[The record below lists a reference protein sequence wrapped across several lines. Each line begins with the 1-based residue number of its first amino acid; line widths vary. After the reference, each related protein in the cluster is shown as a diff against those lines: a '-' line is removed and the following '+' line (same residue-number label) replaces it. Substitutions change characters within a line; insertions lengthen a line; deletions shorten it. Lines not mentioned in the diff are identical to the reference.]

1 MPEESPVTPGTPGTT
16 EPADAGALQAA
27 APGPVATWLAGQ
39 GFDAVSLGSDH
50 SGVEL
55 LGVEPAALPLVA
67 TALKA
72 AGYNYLQCQGGYDE
86 GPGGRLVSFY
96 HLVKM
101 AAMVDQFAAMAD
113 GHGPLPTAARPEEVR
128 LKVFLPRD
136 GSLSIPSLYGLFR
149 GADWQER
156 ETFDM
161 FGIAY
166 EGHPHPKRLLMPED
180 WKGYPLRKDYVQP
193 DFYEMQDAY

>member
-1 MPEESPVTPGTPGTT
+1 MPDPTPETALT
-16 EPADAGALQAA
+16 ETGKGDVA
-27 APGPVATWLAGQ
+27 APVSTWLSEQ
-39 GFDAVSLGSDH
+39 GFEHEMLGLDH
-50 SGVEL
+50 
-55 LGVEPAALPLVA
+55 LGVETLGIEPTFLPLVA

-72 AGYNYLQCQGGYDE
+72 AGFDYLQCQGGYDE

-96 HLVKM
+96 HLVKL
-101 AAMVDQFAAMAD
+101 APLAELLSAQVAPSA
-113 GHGPLPTAARPEEVR
+113 PLPADVRPEEVR

-136 GSLSIPSLYGLFR
+136 GSLSIPSLYGLYR

-161 FGIAY
+161 FGITY

-180 WKGYPLRKDYVQP
+180 WKGWPLRKDYVQP